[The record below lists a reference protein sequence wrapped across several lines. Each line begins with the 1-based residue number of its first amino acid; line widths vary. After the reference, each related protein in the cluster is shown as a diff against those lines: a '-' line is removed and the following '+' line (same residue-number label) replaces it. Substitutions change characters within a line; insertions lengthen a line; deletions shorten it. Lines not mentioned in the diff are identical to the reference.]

1 MMYKEQEAAMV
12 GYDGHVYDR
21 SALRGQPNT
30 LVINSLVSTSHTA
43 ADVTSDDNFFC
54 VLISNVMISSVCCN
68 RRRNWLFHGT
78 PSIPN
83 TGGTYTS
90 LCIDSP
96 APSAGTKSFKC

>member
-1 MMYKEQEAAMV
+1 MIHGSGTATTREKDCAYAKDGNDGDTKGEDVLKVVPQPVAGLEESPTAPADDILYEA
-12 GYDGHVYDR
+12 
-21 SALRGQPNT
+21 Q
-30 LVINSLVSTSHTA
+30 A
-43 ADVTSDDNFFC
+43 AE
-54 VLISNVMISSVCCN
+54 CCN

-96 APSAGTKSFKC
+96 APSAGTKLFKG